1 MIRVRVGGRWVTRGK
16 GVLDR
21 LVERGFAD
29 LAFLFRGVIVLL
41 VSRHAFSMNLLG
53 RS

>member
-1 MIRVRVGGRWVTRGK
+1 MIGVRVSGRWVTRGK

-41 VSRHAFSMNLLG
+41 VSRHTFSMNLLR